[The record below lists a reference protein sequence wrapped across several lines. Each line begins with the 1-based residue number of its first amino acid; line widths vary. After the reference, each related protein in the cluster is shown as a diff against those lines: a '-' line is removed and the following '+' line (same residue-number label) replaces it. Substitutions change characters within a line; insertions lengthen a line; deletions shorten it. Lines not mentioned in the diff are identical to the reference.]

1 MKGGFRLRFRVW
13 GSLLGEGTV
22 EQLQSLKANND
33 VPRTQAKRCAR
44 TGENGNENKD
54 IKHVPY
60 VAPGGLAEWG
70 QAGAEARKKPLP
82 GEEAHGPCSDTVPVV
97 LFGGVFRVEQGL
109 KSTIEDQAYGHA
121 SAPDHRQ
128 VGEVLVLRLLVVLQG
143 QDRLCMAAC
152 SVRSRRC
159 FKACPSCLSP

>member
-1 MKGGFRLRFRVW
+1 MVSWSFDARSGRCWGYVAYEGGFRLRFRVW
-13 GSLLGEGTV
+13 GSLLGEGTG

-70 QAGAEARKKPLP
+70 QAGAEAQKKPLP
-82 GEEAHGPCSDTVPVV
+82 GEEAHVNIRGT
-97 LFGGVFRVEQGL
+97 
-109 KSTIEDQAYGHA
+109 
-121 SAPDHRQ
+121 
-128 VGEVLVLRLLVVLQG
+128 
-143 QDRLCMAAC
+143 
-152 SVRSRRC
+152 
-159 FKACPSCLSP
+159 